1 MKRSTTED
9 AAFDHLIA
17 GNQIINTHGDATEA
31 AAEYQKAADAFGE
44 AREEA
49 SRVHDG
55 AAYDRCDDGGAGK
68 GQRPASEDERLVTL
82 AAIICSTTRPEGIR

>member
-17 GNQIINTHGDATEA
+17 GNRIINTHGDAAEA

-49 SRVHDG
+49 SRAHDG
-55 AAYDRCDDGGAGK
+55 AAYDRCATMEAQAKANVRRAKTNDW
-68 GQRPASEDERLVTL
+68 
-82 AAIICSTTRPEGIR
+82 